1 MAEREKPIEIINP
14 PNMLRVKVGGRL
26 PAADPEAIARAEKA
40 LEQLSGQFGDWLGQ
54 EVDKLEAALARTK
67 TETLE
72 GEAGDGLFTVAHDL
86 RGLGTTYEFPLV
98 TRIAASLARL
108 IETPEKRSGVP
119 LSLAEAHVHTIRAA
133 LNQNIRSSDDPVGAQ
148 LAEELET
155 RVVALVGEPT

>member
-1 MAEREKPIEIINP
+1 MSSREKPIEIITP

-40 LEQLSGQFGDWLGQ
+40 LDQLSGEFGNWLGQ
-54 EVDKLEAALARTK
+54 EVDKLEAALKDVK
-67 TETLE
+67 THGL
-72 GEAGDGLFTVAHDL
+72 AGDHGDALFTVAHDL
-86 RGLGTTYEFPLV
+86 RGLGSTYEFPLV

-108 IETPEKRSGVP
+108 IETPEKRSTVP
-119 LSLAEAHVHTIRAA
+119 TPLAEAHVHAIRAA
-133 LNQNIRSSDDPVGAQ
+133 LIQNIRTDQDPVGRQ